1 MLATIQA
8 LSSSAL
14 MNIDLTP
21 AQTRIIQAK
30 LQTGKYRSSEEI
42 LDLALWLVDEYERS
56 DAEWV
61 NQVRAKIDA
70 AMTASEQTPSL
81 DGKAVVNQ
89 VLERFQRLREAN
101 G

>member
-1 MLATIQA
+1 
-8 LSSSAL
+8 

-21 AQTRIIQAK
+21 DQTRIIQSK
-30 LQTGKYRSSEEI
+30 LQTGKYRSPEEI
-42 LDLALWLVDEYERS
+42 LDLALWLFDEYERA

-61 NQVRAKIDA
+61 NQVRVKIDA
-70 AMTASEQTPSL
+70 AMTASEQTLPL
-81 DGKAVVNQ
+81 DGKAFVNQ